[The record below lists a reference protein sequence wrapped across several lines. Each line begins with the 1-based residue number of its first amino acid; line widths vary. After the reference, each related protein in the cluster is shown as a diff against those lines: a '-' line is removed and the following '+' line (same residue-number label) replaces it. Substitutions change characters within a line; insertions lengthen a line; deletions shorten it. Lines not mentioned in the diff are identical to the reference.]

1 MTSSVVLAKR
11 YNYKD
16 NQSLTIS
23 IGLLLLFALCF
34 LYVVE
39 SNSLMSRE
47 RTVQTFQK
55 NLAIAEENVSQL
67 EVQIAQ
73 SRFSQSVS
81 ESALVQK
88 MVLAERIHYLNLSDS
103 AVAMAR

>member
-1 MTSSVVLAKR
+1 MTHCYVLTNKYRDRENWNLA
-11 YNYKD
+11 
-16 NQSLTIS
+16 IS
-23 IGLLLLFALCF
+23 IGLLLLFVLCF

-47 RTVQTFQK
+47 RTVQSFQK
-55 NLAIAEENVSQL
+55 DLAIAEENVSQL
-67 EVQIAQ
+67 EVQVAQ

-81 ESALVQK
+81 ESALVQR

>member
-1 MTSSVVLAKR
+1 MTNYCILTNKYRERENWNLA
-11 YNYKD
+11 
-16 NQSLTIS
+16 IS
-23 IGLLLLFALCF
+23 IGLLLLLALCF

-55 NLAIAEENVSQL
+55 DLAIAEENVSQL

>member
-1 MTSSVVLAKR
+1 MIHSNVLINTYHQKESL
-11 YNYKD
+11 N
-16 NQSLTIS
+16 LTIS
-23 IGLLLLFALCF
+23 IGLLLLLALCF

-55 NLAIAEENVSQL
+55 DLAIAEENVSQL

>member
-1 MTSSVVLAKR
+1 MIHGNILISKYHREENLNLVV
-11 YNYKD
+11 
-16 NQSLTIS
+16 S
-23 IGLLLLFALCF
+23 IGLILSLALCF
-34 LYVVE
+34 LYVAE
-39 SNSLMSRE
+39 SNNLMSRE
-47 RTVQTFQK
+47 RTVQIFQK
-55 NLAIAEENVSQL
+55 DLAIAEENVSQL

>member
-1 MTSSVVLAKR
+1 MTSSVVLAKK

-16 NQSLTIS
+16 NLSLTIS
-23 IGLLLLFALCF
+23 IGLLLLLALCF

-47 RTVQTFQK
+47 RTVQIFQK
-55 NLAIAEENVSQL
+55 DLAIAEENVSQL
-67 EVQIAQ
+67 EVQVAQ

-81 ESALVQK
+81 ESALAQK

>member
-1 MTSSVVLAKR
+1 MTNCYVLTNKYSERENWNLA
-11 YNYKD
+11 
-16 NQSLTIS
+16 TS

-34 LYVVE
+34 LYVAE

-55 NLAIAEENVSQL
+55 DLAIAEENVSQL
-67 EVQIAQ
+67 EVQVAQ